1 MHNYGHTALEKKIM
15 FIFNEQS
22 ADIPQLQPQT
32 IENFILLS
40 AFQLEETHKQS
51 YIIGIM

>member
-1 MHNYGHTALEKKIM
+1 M